1 MCSGWT
7 GLICAQTYLR
17 LAPETSVRILDGSRT
32 IGGVWSKEKVY
43 PDLYAQ
49 IAHPLFEYSSYRM
62 PAEGLSPDG
71 FISGKTNLV
80 P

>member
-1 MCSGWT
+1 M
-7 GLICAQTYLR
+7 
-17 LAPETSVRILDGSRT
+17 
-32 IGGVWSKEKVY
+32 Y

-71 FISGKTNLV
+71 FISGEFSILSETCLESLLTR
-80 P
+80 